1 MEGREMGGVEE
12 VGGKRGKEGR
22 EEKEGRSKEG
32 RMRRKEERRGTFEN
46 ESIGIPESDDRGFFF
61 LSGQTWEFTHFVN
74 LSKEPGLAM
83 LILWLA
89 SFLLH

>member
-1 MEGREMGGVEE
+1 MEGRGMGEVEE

-22 EEKEGRSKEG
+22 EEEGRSKER

-46 ESIGIPESDDRGFFF
+46 ESIRIPESDDRCFFF